1 MGKIKNFMV
10 DYGDTSK
17 EKKGTFTVLD
27 TLPCAITWLYNGTN
41 HRIEHQDKLIPLMLK
56 DNQYIA
62 IVQAPYSK
70 VYNMAY
76 IINGNDEVIWDLKDI
91 LKGKRNIDRP
101 LFYDVYYINDSL
113 YFFVVVSNT
122 DYRFEFNPYTG
133 EIGDFKESR

>member
-27 TLPCAITWLYNGTN
+27 TLPCAITWFYNGTN

-56 DNQYIA
+56 NNQYVA

-76 IINGNDEVIWDLKDI
+76 IINGNGEVIWDLKDI

-113 YFFVVVSNT
+113 YFFVVVS
-122 DYRFEFNPYTG
+122 P
-133 EIGDFKESR
+133 

>member
-133 EIGDFKESR
+133 EIGDFIESR

>member
-27 TLPCAITWLYNGTN
+27 TLPCAITWFYNGTN

-56 DNQYIA
+56 NNQYVA

-76 IINGNDEVIWDLKDI
+76 IINGNGEVIW
-91 LKGKRNIDRP
+91 DRP

-133 EIGDFKESR
+133 EVGDFIESR

>member
-10 DYGDTSK
+10 DYGYTSK

-27 TLPCAITWLYNGTN
+27 TLPCAITLFYNGTH

-56 DNQYIA
+56 NNQYVA

-76 IINGNDEVIWDLKDI
+76 IINGNSEVIWDLKDI

-133 EIGDFKESR
+133 EVGDFIESR

>member
-1 MGKIKNFMV
+1 MV

-133 EIGDFKESR
+133 EVSDFIESR